1 MGRVNLGNGT
11 AKPVKKMRGGGMTKK
26 MRGGGMTKKMRG
38 GGMVKKLKDGSL
50 PMTTV
55 DGKKVPKFAAD
66 GKGKNDLVKKARG
79 GGMVK
84 KLDKGGPSKT
94 DEDKNQENYDKAI
107 RKIAKQNKKGKK

>member
-1 MGRVNLGNGT
+1 MAMGRVNLGNGA
-11 AKPVKKMRGGGMTKK
+11 AKSV
-26 MRGGGMTKKMRG
+26 KKMRG
-38 GGMVKKLKDGSL
+38 GGMVKKARGGG
-50 PMTTV
+50 MT
-55 DGKKVPKFAAD
+55 KKM
-66 GKGKNDLVKKARG
+66 RG

>member
-1 MGRVNLGNGT
+1 MGRVNLGNGA
-11 AKPVKKMRGGGMTKK
+11 AKVKKM
-26 MRGGGMTKKMRG
+26 
-38 GGMVKKLKDGSL
+38 
-50 PMTTV
+50 
-55 DGKKVPKFAAD
+55 
-66 GKGKNDLVKKARG
+66 RG